1 MQDGSVNLIVLSQNE
16 IYLKISKKLKD
27 GLSGERKK
35 RFKNMKEL
43 ANAINESE
51 QSIVNFFW
59 HQNAV
64 LLRVFLKLV

>member
-27 GLSGERKK
+27 GLSEERKK
-35 RFKNMKEL
+35 CFKNMKEL